1 MKEITIN
8 SQAFEN
14 LLFLYSGLI
23 RKNEISPKLM
33 SSENLKTLA
42 NISQKNDRIVFKA
55 NNSNGFYGL
64 SHISY
69 YFSNLSLE
77 PADIYETLESKKQNF
92 NDGLFIAINS
102 IESFSKGTGKNI
114 IQFLY
119 NKNNVNGLFLVP
131 KNEGLKNYYLK
142 LGFDFVHKESDVMYI
157 GKN

>member
-8 SQAFEN
+8 GQAFEK

-23 RKNEISPKLM
+23 KRNEISPRLM

-55 NNSNGFYGL
+55 NNSNEFYGL

-69 YFSNLSLE
+69 YFSNPQLE
-77 PADIYETLESKKQNF
+77 SSEIYETLEPKKQNS
-92 NDGLFIAINS
+92 NEGLFIAINS

-114 IQFLY
+114 IEFLY

-131 KNEGLKNYYLK
+131 KNEGLKNYYLN